1 MGQLLA
7 FDRAHVWHPYSSA
20 LTPQD
25 PYLVE
30 SAHGIR
36 LRLRD
41 RGGEPRE
48 VIDAMSSWWCAIHGY
63 AVPELDAAAHA
74 QLGAMSHVMF
84 GGLTHE
90 PAIGLARRLVDL
102 APDGLEH
109 VFLADSGSVS
119 VEVAM
124 KMALQWHLAA
134 GRRRTRFFTIRGGY
148 HGDTFSP
155 MSVTDPVG
163 GMHSLFRGVL
173 PEHVFAPRPP
183 GGLDRMPDDP
193 ELVAWER
200 ETRALYAVHADSVA
214 AVIVE
219 PVLQGAGGMHVYSP
233 HVLSVL
239 HELARE
245 HGALVIHDEIATGFH
260 RTGPLW
266 AGSGRGGSDLLVE
279 SAPDI
284 LCVGKALTGGY
295 LSLAAV
301 LCTRA
306 VAEGVSAGEAGGL
319 MHGPTFMGNPL
330 ACAIASANLD
340 LLASRDTR
348 AEVTRIEGGL
358 AAGLERAA
366 SLTSV
371 AEVRVLGAVGVVQ
384 LREPVRVAEVTAA
397 ALERGCGCGRSA
409 TSSTRCRRTSRVTTT
424 WPRSRPGWSG
434 RSRTCTAER
443 PTPTPP
449 HLGVGLALELEAH
462 AGQPFVPV
470 GGPVSSRDRRR
481 RRCCP
486 PISTCSARNRSI
498 HDSPHVGTRPALA
511 MRHEGTTARR
521 CRAAP
526 ASRTPP
532 SRGPTSA
539 ATPAPRANP
548 SHDGRHRPADD
559 TCRQEAQ
566 EP

>member
-1 MGQLLA
+1 MERPQSTPDPAERPDVAKSLETVALSDAAALLA
-7 FDRAHVWHPYSSA
+7 FDRDHVWHPYSSA
-20 LTPQD
+20 LTPQA

-41 RGGEPRE
+41 RDGRPRE
-48 VIDAMSSWWCAIHGY
+48 VVDAMASWWCAVHGY
-63 AVPELDAAAHA
+63 AVPELDAAARA
-74 QLGAMSHVMF
+74 QLDSMSHVMF
-84 GGLTHE
+84 GGLTHA
-90 PAIGLARRLVDL
+90 PAVGLARRLVDL
-102 APDGLEH
+102 APTVLEH

-155 MSVTDPVG
+155 MSVTDPIG
-163 GMHSLFRGVL
+163 GMHALFRGLL

-183 GGLDRMPDDP
+183 GGLDRAPDDP
-193 ELVAWER
+193 ELASWER
-200 ETRALYAVHADSVA
+200 QTRAMYAAHADSVA

-233 HVLSVL
+233 HVLAVL
-239 HELARE
+239 HELAHE

-266 AGSGRGGSDLLVE
+266 AGAGRGNIDLLVDLD
-279 SAPDI
+279 PDI

-306 VAEGVSAGEAGGL
+306 VAEGVSAGQAGGL

-340 LLASRDTR
+340 LLAARDTQG
-348 AEVTRIEGGL
+348 EVGRIERGL
-358 AAGLERAA
+358 SAGLERAA
-366 SLTSV
+366 SLRSV
-371 AEVRVLGAVGVVQ
+371 TDVRVLGAVGVVQ

-397 ALERGCGCGRSA
+397 AIERGVWVRPFRDLVYTMPPYV
-409 TSSTRCRRTSRVTTT
+409 TSDGDLSLLTS
-424 WPRSRPGWSG
+424 G
-434 RSRTCTAER
+434 
-443 PTPTPP
+443 
-449 HLGVGLALELEAH
+449 LVGAVESVH
-462 AGQPFVPV
+462 G
-470 GGPVSSRDRRR
+470 
-481 RRCCP
+481 
-486 PISTCSARNRSI
+486 
-498 HDSPHVGTRPALA
+498 
-511 MRHEGTTARR
+511 
-521 CRAAP
+521 
-526 ASRTPP
+526 
-532 SRGPTSA
+532 
-539 ATPAPRANP
+539 
-548 SHDGRHRPADD
+548 
-559 TCRQEAQ
+559 
-566 EP
+566 

>member
-1 MGQLLA
+1 MTTDPAELLA
-7 FDRAHVWHPYSSA
+7 FDRDHVWHPYSSA
-20 LTPQD
+20 LTPSD

-30 SAHGIR
+30 SADGIR

-41 RGGEPRE
+41 RAGSPRE

-63 AVPELDAAAHA
+63 AVPELDAAASR
-74 QLGAMSHVMF
+74 QLGSMAHVMF

-90 PAIGLARRLVDL
+90 PAVGLARRLVDL

-124 KMALQWHLAA
+124 KMALQWQLAA
-134 GRRRTRFFTIRGGY
+134 GQRRTRFFTIRGGY

-155 MSVTDPVG
+155 MSVTDPVS

-183 GGLDRMPDDP
+183 GGITRTPDDP
-193 ELVAWER
+193 ELAAWER
-200 ETRALYAVHADSVA
+200 ETRELYARHADSLA

-233 HVLSVL
+233 HVLDVL
-239 HELARE
+239 HGLARD

-266 AGSGRGGSDLLVE
+266 AGAGRG
-279 SAPDI
+279 AKPDI

-295 LSLAAV
+295 LTLAAV

-340 LLASRDTR
+340 LLSSRDTG
-348 AEVTRIEGGL
+348 AEVRRIERGL

-366 SLTSV
+366 SLGSV

-397 ALERGCGCGRSA
+397 AIERGVWVRPFRDLVY
-409 TSSTRCRRTSRVTTT
+409 TMPPYVT
-424 WPRSRPGWSG
+424 PDDDLAVL
-434 RSRTCTAER
+434 TAA
-443 PTPTPP
+443 
-449 HLGVGLALELEAH
+449 LVGAVQDVH
-462 AGQPFVPV
+462 G
-470 GGPVSSRDRRR
+470 
-481 RRCCP
+481 
-486 PISTCSARNRSI
+486 
-498 HDSPHVGTRPALA
+498 
-511 MRHEGTTARR
+511 
-521 CRAAP
+521 
-526 ASRTPP
+526 
-532 SRGPTSA
+532 
-539 ATPAPRANP
+539 
-548 SHDGRHRPADD
+548 
-559 TCRQEAQ
+559 
-566 EP
+566 

>member
-1 MGQLLA
+1 MDTDAAHGSAHRTELTAADAAALLA
-7 FDRAHVWHPYSSA
+7 FDRDHVWHPYSSA
-20 LTPQD
+20 LTPPE

-30 SAHGIR
+30 STSGIR
-36 LRLRD
+36 LRLRGRD
-41 RGGEPRE
+41 GAPLE

-63 AVPELDAAAHA
+63 AVPELDAAARR
-74 QLGAMSHVMF
+74 QLASMSHVMF

-90 PAIGLARRLVDL
+90 PAVGLARRLVGL

-124 KMALQWHLAA
+124 KMALQFQLAA
-134 GRRRTRFFTIRGGY
+134 GLRRTRFFTVRGGY

-163 GMHSLFRGVL
+163 GMHALFRGVL

-183 GGLDRMPDDP
+183 GGLDRMPGDP

-200 ETRALYAVHADSVA
+200 ETRALYAAQADSVA

-233 HVLSVL
+233 HVLGVL
-239 HELARE
+239 HELAHE

-266 AGSGRGGSDLLVE
+266 AGARVE
-279 SAPDI
+279 TNPDI

-295 LSLAAV
+295 LTLAAV

-340 LLASRDTR
+340 LLASRDTE
-348 AEVTRIEGGL
+348 AEVGRIERGL
-358 AAGLERAA
+358 ASGLERAA

-397 ALERGCGCGRSA
+397 ALERGVWVRPFRDLLYTMPPYV
-409 TSSTRCRRTSRVTTT
+409 TSDDDLSLLTS
-424 WPRSRPGWSG
+424 G
-434 RSRTCTAER
+434 
-443 PTPTPP
+443 
-449 HLGVGLALELEAH
+449 LVGAVESVH
-462 AGQPFVPV
+462 G
-470 GGPVSSRDRRR
+470 
-481 RRCCP
+481 
-486 PISTCSARNRSI
+486 
-498 HDSPHVGTRPALA
+498 
-511 MRHEGTTARR
+511 
-521 CRAAP
+521 
-526 ASRTPP
+526 
-532 SRGPTSA
+532 
-539 ATPAPRANP
+539 
-548 SHDGRHRPADD
+548 
-559 TCRQEAQ
+559 
-566 EP
+566 